1 MKRLLLLLGL
11 LATAPAQA
19 EVVYLRCSYDRDTY
33 PLVRRELTL
42 TINPGARYGTV
53 TYVEPQFDEKRK
65 FENSSEATQLLEPD
79 FYKMKVTQQG
89 YWTREYIV
97 NRRTG
102 DLEFV
107 KSFGSSKLSYLGS
120 CRKSEQTQ
128 NLF

>member
-1 MKRLLLLLGL
+1 MKRLQLLLGL
-11 LATAPAQA
+11 LAAAPAQA
-19 EVVYLRCSYDRDTY
+19 NVVYLRCSYYRDTY

-53 TYVEPQFDEKRK
+53 TYIEPRFDEKRK

-89 YWTREYIV
+89 YWPSEYIV

-102 DLEFV
+102 EIEFM
-107 KSFGSSKLSYLGS
+107 KSFGSSKLS
-120 CRKSEQTQ
+120 
-128 NLF
+128 